1 MEAEAAP
8 PPPPPPPALDEDED
22 APPPPPPDPEAA
34 GDVVDAVTEA
44 LADAIGEDALPE
56 MSDEPPIPAALG
68 GRAAPPKKKSKLWLY
83 LVIGLVVFII
93 AVTTAALFMRQTLVH
108 YFPPANM
115 LFMMVGLPADTLGY
129 GLEIMTPKTSQNLDG
144 KDRVLEI
151 KGEIENTTGK
161 VADLPM
167 LKATLRNSKGEDLL
181 SWTFEAKDPRVL
193 PGEKVGYKTEYRNP
207 PRGSTGL
214 NITFTRPEEMSGK
227 GDKGDK
233 GDKMDMKDDKKE
245 MKK

>member
-1 MEAEAAP
+1 M
-8 PPPPPPPALDEDED
+8 
-22 APPPPPPDPEAA
+22 
-34 GDVVDAVTEA
+34 
-44 LADAIGEDALPE
+44 
-56 MSDEPPIPAALG
+56 
-68 GRAAPPKKKSKLWLY
+68 
-83 LVIGLVVFII
+83 IGLVVFII

-214 NITFTRPEEMSGK
+214 SITFTRPEEMSGK